1 MKIPQQP
8 NLLFNKPKNASS
20 KDFLNWEKTELNWWA
35 NRQLKI
41 VAMMSV
47 VQVSAFMFML
57 LSFYLISLLFG

>member
-8 NLLFNKPKNASS
+8 KLLFNKPKNASS
-20 KDFLNWEKTELNWWA
+20 EDFLNWERTELNWWA

-41 VAMMSV
+41 VAMMSI

-57 LSFYLISLLFG
+57 LSFHIISFLF

>member
-20 KDFLNWEKTELNWWA
+20 EDFLNWEKTELNWWA

-47 VQVSAFMFML
+47 VQVSAFMLML

>member
-47 VQVSAFMFML
+47 VQVSVFMLML

>member
-20 KDFLNWEKTELNWWA
+20 EDFLNWEKTELNWWA

-47 VQVSAFMFML
+47 VQVSVFMLML

>member
-20 KDFLNWEKTELNWWA
+20 EDFLNWERTELNWWA

-47 VQVSAFMFML
+47 IQVSVFMFML
-57 LSFYLISLLFG
+57 LSFYIISFLF

>member
-20 KDFLNWEKTELNWWA
+20 EDFLNWEKTELNWWA

>member
-20 KDFLNWEKTELNWWA
+20 EDFLNWERTELNWWA

-47 VQVSAFMFML
+47 IQVSVFMFML
-57 LSFYLISLLFG
+57 LSFHIISFLF

>member
-20 KDFLNWEKTELNWWA
+20 EDFLNWERTELNWWA

-47 VQVSAFMFML
+47 VQVSAFMVML

>member
-20 KDFLNWEKTELNWWA
+20 EDFLHWEKTELNWWA
-35 NRQLKI
+35 DRQLKI

-57 LSFYLISLLFG
+57 LSFHIISFLF

>member
-47 VQVSAFMFML
+47 VQVSAFMLML

>member
-20 KDFLNWEKTELNWWA
+20 EDFLHWEKTELNWWA

-47 VQVSAFMFML
+47 IQVSVFMFML
-57 LSFYLISLLFG
+57 LSFYIISFLF

>member
-20 KDFLNWEKTELNWWA
+20 EDFLNWEKTELNWWA

-47 VQVSAFMFML
+47 VQVSAVMFML

>member
-57 LSFYLISLLFG
+57 LSFHIISFLF

>member
-20 KDFLNWEKTELNWWA
+20 EDFLNWERTELNWWA

-57 LSFYLISLLFG
+57 LSFYIISFLF

>member
-20 KDFLNWEKTELNWWA
+20 EDFLNWERTELNWWA

-47 VQVSAFMFML
+47 IQVSVFLFML
-57 LSFYLISLLFG
+57 LSFHIISFLF